1 MNTSV
6 LSEPRRLAPAFGT
19 GGHGRGRRSEPDL
32 PPGVAHAGTVGPA
45 AGRRRG
51 ERARGAVRA
60 HQPQAALRGRR
71 GDVTVHGH
79 SSGREGALACLGRE
93 HEWLLVRL
101 LGQSLR
107 TLGHWHLSKDTDTFL
122 YEEVIRVCP
131 ASYSGFI
138 KNSHALGFGS
148 QLCLLSAVSHLAD
161 HLTSLIF

>member
-1 MNTSV
+1 MTEISTINQLTCGLVFFFFFFTEYQQQSLGCGVNTSV
-6 LSEPRRLAPAFGT
+6 LSEPPRLAPAPAKGRGGA

-107 TLGHWHLSKDTDTFL
+107 TLGHWHLSKDTRH
-122 YEEVIRVCP
+122 VPV
-131 ASYSGFI
+131 
-138 KNSHALGFGS
+138 
-148 QLCLLSAVSHLAD
+148 
-161 HLTSLIF
+161 